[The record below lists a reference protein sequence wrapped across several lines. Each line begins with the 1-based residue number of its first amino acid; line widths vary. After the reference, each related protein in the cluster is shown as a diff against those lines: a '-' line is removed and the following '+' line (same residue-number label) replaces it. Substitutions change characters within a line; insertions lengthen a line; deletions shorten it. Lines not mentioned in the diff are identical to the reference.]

1 MRIII
6 VFMLK
11 MYRYDIN
18 SKAKKQKQ
26 TNKQT
31 EILNIV
37 ISWMI

>member
-6 VFMLK
+6 VFMFK
-11 MYRYDIN
+11 MCRYDIN
-18 SKAKKQKQ
+18 SKAKNKTK